1 MKMRVGVG
9 GSPESVIRAARLGIP
24 MALAIIG
31 GDPARFGPYANLYF
45 EALEKF
51 GQKTLP
57 ISIHSPGHIAVTDDE
72 ARELVW
78 PHYEKFIGRLGRE
91 RGWGPASKGHF
102 IQEVEHGSLYVGSP
116 DHVAEKIAHAI
127 TSVGAS
133 RFDMKY
139 DNGSVPHLHLMK
151 SIELYATEVVPRVR
165 KLLAEAAVSPFD
177 SAFAN

>member
-1 MKMRVGVG
+1 V
-9 GSPESVIRAARLGIP
+9 
-24 MALAIIG
+24 
-31 GDPARFGPYANLYF
+31 
-45 EALEKF
+45 
-51 GQKTLP
+51 
-57 ISIHSPGHIAVTDDE
+57 
-72 ARELVW
+72 VW

-116 DHVAEKIAHAI
+116 DHVAAKIAYAI